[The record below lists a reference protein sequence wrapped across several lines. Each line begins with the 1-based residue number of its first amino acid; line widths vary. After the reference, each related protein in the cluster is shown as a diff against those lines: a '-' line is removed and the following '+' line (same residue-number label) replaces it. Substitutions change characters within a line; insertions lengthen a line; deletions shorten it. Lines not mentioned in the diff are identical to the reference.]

1 MRENNPSTSIQPELT
16 VIRVGRHSLSFSI
29 ANEQDEEHPLIFEPY
44 PVKKGISMAA
54 NLREAFKSDS
64 PLLQS
69 KQRALVMTDAP
80 TLMVPRDLYHQEE
93 AETLYFHAFTKQ
105 EGMAVL
111 PNQINELNAV
121 ALFMVNRDLCNVLSD
136 HYSQLH
142 YCSVMVPV
150 WKYLYQR
157 SFVGK
162 RNKLYGY
169 FHDGCLDVCSFKQ
182 NRFLFCNSFDSTP
195 SGTGSANAHDAL
207 FFLLSVW
214 KQLALK
220 VDYDELHLVGDIP
233 ERDWLIN
240 ELRQYLQRAY
250 VINPASDFNRDPI
263 TRMEG
268 LSFDLVTLWARNK
281 RTN

>member
-1 MRENNPSTSIQPELT
+1 MLLYVGLGSNLGEREENIRRAARLISE
-16 VIRVGRHSLSFSI
+16 RVGQLLKCSSI
-29 ANEQDEEHPLIFEPY
+29 YESA
-44 PVKKGISMAA
+44 PVDMK
-54 NLREAFKSDS
+54 
-64 PLLQS
+64 
-69 KQRALVMTDAP
+69 TDN
-80 TLMVPRDLYHQEE
+80 M
-93 AETLYFHAFTKQ
+93 F
-105 EGMAVL
+105 
-111 PNQINELNAV
+111 LNAV

-182 NRFLFCNSFDSTP
+182 NRFLFCNSFDITP
-195 SGTGSANAHDAL
+195 SATGSANAHDAL